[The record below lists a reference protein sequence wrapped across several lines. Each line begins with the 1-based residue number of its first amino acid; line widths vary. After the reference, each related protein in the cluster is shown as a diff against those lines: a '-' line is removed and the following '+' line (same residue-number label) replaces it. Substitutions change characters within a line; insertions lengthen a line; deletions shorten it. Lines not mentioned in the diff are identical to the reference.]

1 MKILK
6 NLNLSDM
13 QDSNIIEKYKESL
26 KNDFTQEAVNK
37 GFTKEQA
44 EFLFDKCRPNVSSF
58 NLF

>member
-1 MKILK
+1 
-6 NLNLSDM
+6 M
-13 QDSNIIEKYKESL
+13 QDSNILEKYKESL

-37 GFTKEQA
+37 GFTKEQS